1 MGTNIGVNA
10 RRLEGQ
16 PLGVARYIEYLLGYW
31 QTMLEPEESVTLFL
45 RAPLEPGRAPQSPAF
60 TTRVVRPKLRG
71 FMWETLRLGP
81 AARSVDVLF
90 GPSYSLPEAYR
101 GKTVVMIHSVNEVQ
115 EGTHPWWYPF
125 TYTRIYRSSARAA
138 DRVIVPSES
147 VKHDI
152 QAAYGIPAAKIEIVP
167 QGASD
172 DFEPVED
179 EDLLRQTRIEQL
191 GEDVPYIV
199 FVGKLSQRRNIPML
213 IDAFGRL
220 IARRPD
226 LPHKLLL
233 FGPNHLNLPL
243 ADLVEEHG
251 VRDRVVQTDGVLE
264 HHHDL
269 TRIYSAA
276 DAYVSASAYE
286 GFSITVVEAMA
297 CGTPV
302 VGINRAAFGEIV
314 DGAGHLI
321 PEPTADGLADALE
334 QVLTNPTLRAEL
346 SRRGLERAKAF
357 RWEDNAR
364 RTLEILREVAAEGR
378 R

>member
-1 MGTNIGVNA
+1 VHIGINA

-31 QTMLEPEESVTLFL
+31 ADMLHSDDRMTLFV
-45 RAPLEPGRAPQSPAF
+45 REPLEPGRAPQSPSF
-60 TTRVVRPKLRG
+60 ETHIVRPKLRG
-71 FMWETLRLGP
+71 FMWETLRMGP
-81 AARSVDVLF
+81 AARGVDVLF
-90 GPSYSLPEAYR
+90 GPSYSLPVGYR

-138 DRVIVPSES
+138 DRVIVPSLS

-152 QAAYGIPAAKIEIVP
+152 QAAYGLAAERIEIVP
-167 QGASD
+167 QGADD
-172 DFEPVED
+172 DFRPVED
-179 EDLLRQTRIEQL
+179 EELLRRTRIEQV

-199 FVGKLSQRRNIPML
+199 FVGKLSQRRNIPLL
-213 IDAFGRL
+213 IEAFGRFVE
-220 IARRPD
+220 RRPD
-226 LPHKLLL
+226 LQHRLLL
-233 FGPNHLNLPL
+233 FGPNHLNQPL
-243 ADLVEEHG
+243 EELVVKHG

-302 VGINRAAFGEIV
+302 IGINRAAFGEIV

-321 PEPTADGLADALE
+321 QEPTVGGLTDALE
-334 QVLTNPTLRAEL
+334 HVLSDPVLRVDM
-346 SRRGLERAKAF
+346 SRRGLERATHF

-364 RTLEILREVAAEGR
+364 RTLEILREVAGEKGR
-378 R
+378 P

>member
-1 MGTNIGVNA
+1 VRIGVNA

-16 PLGVARYIEYLLGYW
+16 ALGVARYIEYLLGHW
-31 QTMLEPEESVTLFL
+31 VEMLRPDERVELFL
-45 RAPLEPGRAPQSPAF
+45 REPLEPGRLPPAENF
-60 TTRVVRPKLRG
+60 DLRIVRPKLRG
-71 FMWETLRLGP
+71 FMWETARMGP
-81 AARSVDVLF
+81 AARGVDVLF
-90 GPSYSLPEAYR
+90 GPSYSLPLGFR
-101 GKTVVMIHSVNEVQ
+101 GPTVVTIHSVNEVQ
-115 EGTHPWWYPF
+115 EGTHPWWYPVTF
-125 TYTRIYRSSARAA
+125 TRVYRASARKA

-147 VKHDI
+147 VKDDI
-152 QAAYGIPAAKIEIVP
+152 QRAYGIEAEKIAIVP
-167 QGASD
+167 QGAD
-172 DFEPVED
+172 DSFRPVDD
-179 EDLLRQTRIEQL
+179 EAILRKTRIEQL
-191 GEDVPYIV
+191 GEDRPYIV

-213 IDAFGRL
+213 IEAFGAL
-220 IARRPD
+220 VKKRPD

-243 ADLVEEHG
+243 ADLVDG
-251 VRDRVVQTDGVLE
+251 LGLDGRVVQTDGRLE

-276 DAYVSASAYE
+276 DAYVSASEYE

-321 PEPTADGLADALE
+321 EAPTVEGLAGALE
-334 QVLTNPTLRAEL
+334 HVLSNSTVRAEM
-346 SRRGLERAKAF
+346 RVRGLERARMF

-364 RTLEILREVAAEGR
+364 ATLEILREVAEKR
-378 R
+378 